1 MKWVQVVDKVDEI
14 NTLNE
19 IRIRLSNEFEPLKET
34 NLYNYAT
41 SLVDEKMVEVINKLK
56 KGLEEEKTL

>member
-34 NLYNYAT
+34 NLYTTCTHFIKISYTYTN
-41 SLVDEKMVEVINKLK
+41 SFNISSSINF
-56 KGLEEEKTL
+56 

>member
-34 NLYNYAT
+34 NLYTYAT
-41 SLVDEKMVEVINKLK
+41 SLVDEKMVEVINKFI
-56 KGLEEEKTL
+56 

>member
-1 MKWVQVVDKVDEI
+1 MKWVQVVDKVD
-14 NTLNE
+14 E

-34 NLYNYAT
+34 NLYTYAT

-56 KGLEEEKTL
+56 RGLEEEKTL